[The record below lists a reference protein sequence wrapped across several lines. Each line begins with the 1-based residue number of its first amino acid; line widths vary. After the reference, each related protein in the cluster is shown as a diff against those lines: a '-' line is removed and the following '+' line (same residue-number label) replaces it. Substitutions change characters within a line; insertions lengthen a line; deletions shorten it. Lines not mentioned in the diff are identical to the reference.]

1 MNAIDLFKK
10 YIALLDEIYTL
21 ESKTG
26 VLDGANELVS
36 QGANA
41 NELII
46 PKISMD
52 GLGDYSRSSGYVN
65 GNVDFTFETVKCNFD
80 RGRMFTVDVMDN
92 IETMG
97 MVFGKLSSEFVRTKV
112 IPELDAF
119 RMAVYASL
127 TDISTTAA
135 ADLNTGTA
143 IISALRAATTQMN
156 TDEVPEGNRI
166 LFIETG
172 LKGQIDDM
180 DTTKSKKVLE
190 KFGKIIEMP
199 QNRFYTA
206 IDQLTGKTG
215 QEAGGYKRAAA
226 KYELSEDT
234 AVVEGKTYYTKS
246 DNTYSAVKSPTG
258 DPSASSY
265 YEMTQAPGSN
275 INFMVIEKSAVIQF
289 NKRVNNKIINPE
301 QNQDADAY
309 KYGYRQVA
317 IADAYENKR
326 AGIYLHKSTV
336 TG

>member
-1 MNAIDLFKK
+1 MNAIELFKQ
-10 YIALLDEIYTL
+10 YIAMLDEIYQL
-21 ESKTG
+21 EAKTN
-26 VLDGANELVS
+26 VLDGANELVR

-41 NELII
+41 NELVI

-52 GLGDYSRSSGYVN
+52 GLADYSRSSGYVN
-65 GNVDFTFETVKCNFD
+65 GDVDFTFETVKCNFD

-119 RMAVYASL
+119 RMAKYASL
-127 TDISTTAA
+127 DNISTVEA
-135 ADLNTGTA
+135 ADLTTGA
-143 IISALRAATTQMN
+143 DVIKALRAATTKMN
-156 TDEVPEGNRI
+156 NDEVTETNRI

-172 LKGQIDDM
+172 LKGLIDDL
-180 DTTKSKKVLE
+180 DTNKSKEVLK
-190 KFGKIIEMP
+190 KFSKIIEMP

-206 IDQLTGKTG
+206 IKQLKGTTGE
-215 QEAGGYKRAAA
+215 EAGGYTRA
-226 KYELSEDT
+226 
-234 AVVEGKTYYTKS
+234 
-246 DNTYSAVKSPTG
+246 TG
-258 DPSASSY
+258 AN
-265 YEMTQAPGSN
+265 N
-275 INFMVIEKSAVIQF
+275 INFMVVEKSATIQF
-289 NKRVNNKIINPE
+289 AKRVNSKIITPE

-336 TG
+336 TA

>member
-1 MNAIDLFKK
+1 MPTNAIELFKQ
-10 YIALLDEIYTL
+10 YIALLDEIYKL
-21 ESKTG
+21 EAKTN
-26 VLDGANELVS
+26 VLDGANELVR

-41 NELII
+41 NELVI

-52 GLGDYSRSSGYVN
+52 GLADYSRSSGYVN
-65 GNVDFTFETVKCNFD
+65 GSVDFNFETVACNFD

-119 RMAVYASL
+119 RMAKYASL
-127 TDISTTAA
+127 ANISTADA
-135 ADLNTGTA
+135 ADLTTGA
-143 IISALRAATTQMN
+143 AVISALRVATTKMN
-156 TDEVPEGNRI
+156 NDEVPEANRI

-172 LKGQIDDM
+172 LKGLVDDL
-180 DTTKSKKVLE
+180 DTNKSKEVLK
-190 KFGKIIEMP
+190 KFSQIIEMP

-206 IDQLTGKTG
+206 IKQLKGTTGE
-215 QEAGGYKRAAA
+215 EAGGYTRA
-226 KYELSEDT
+226 
-234 AVVEGKTYYTKS
+234 EGA
-246 DNTYSAVKSPTG
+246 N
-258 DPSASSY
+258 
-265 YEMTQAPGSN
+265 N
-275 INFMVIEKSAVIQF
+275 INFLVVEKSAAIQF
-289 NKRVNNKIINPE
+289 AKRVNSKIITPE

-336 TG
+336 TA

>member
-1 MNAIDLFKK
+1 M
-10 YIALLDEIYTL
+10 LDEIYKL
-21 ESKTG
+21 EAKTN

-52 GLGDYSRSSGYVN
+52 GLANYSRNSGYVN
-65 GNVDFTFETVKCNFD
+65 GSVDFNFETVKCNFD

-119 RMAVYASL
+119 RVAKYASL
-127 TDISTTAA
+127 ENISTVAA
-135 ADLNTGTA
+135 AILDTGDA
-143 IISALRAATTQMN
+143 VVKALRAATTKMN
-156 TDEVPEGNRI
+156 NDEVPEAGRI

-172 LKGQIDDM
+172 LKGLIDDL
-180 DTTKSKKVLE
+180 DTTKSKEVLK
-190 KFGKIIEMP
+190 KFSQIIEMP

-206 IDQLTGKTG
+206 IKQLTGADG
-215 QEAGGYKRAAA
+215 EEAGGYTRA
-226 KYELSEDT
+226 
-234 AVVEGKTYYTKS
+234 EGA
-246 DNTYSAVKSPTG
+246 N
-258 DPSASSY
+258 
-265 YEMTQAPGSN
+265 N
-275 INFMVIEKSAVIQF
+275 INFLVVEKSAAIQF
-289 NKRVNNKIINPE
+289 AKRVNSKIIDPE

-309 KYGYRQVA
+309 KYGYRQVG

-326 AGIYLHKSTV
+326 SGIYLHKSTV
-336 TG
+336 TA

>member
-1 MNAIDLFKK
+1 MPTNAIELFKQ
-10 YIALLDEIYTL
+10 YIALLDEIYKL
-21 ESKTG
+21 EAKTN
-26 VLDGANELVS
+26 VLDGANELVR

-41 NELII
+41 NELVI

-52 GLGDYSRSSGYVN
+52 GLADYSRSSGYVN
-65 GNVDFTFETVKCNFD
+65 GSVDFNFETVVCNFD

-119 RMAVYASL
+119 RMAKYASL
-127 TDISTTAA
+127 ANISAADA
-135 ADLNTGTA
+135 ADLTTGA
-143 IISALRAATTQMN
+143 AVISALRVATTKMN
-156 TDEVPEGNRI
+156 NDEVPEANRI

-172 LKGQIDDM
+172 LKGLVDDL
-180 DTTKSKKVLE
+180 DTNKSKEVLK
-190 KFGKIIEMP
+190 KFSQIIEMP

-206 IDQLTGKTG
+206 IKQLKGTTGE
-215 QEAGGYKRAAA
+215 EAGGYTRA
-226 KYELSEDT
+226 
-234 AVVEGKTYYTKS
+234 EGA
-246 DNTYSAVKSPTG
+246 N
-258 DPSASSY
+258 
-265 YEMTQAPGSN
+265 N
-275 INFMVIEKSAVIQF
+275 INFMVVEKSAAIQF
-289 NKRVNNKIINPE
+289 AKRVNSKIITPE

-336 TG
+336 TA

>member
-1 MNAIDLFKK
+1 MNAIELFKQ
-10 YIALLDEIYTL
+10 YIAMLDEIYKL
-21 ESKTG
+21 EAKTN
-26 VLDGANELVS
+26 VLDGANELVR

-41 NELII
+41 NELVI

-52 GLGDYSRSSGYVN
+52 GLADYSRSSGYVN
-65 GNVDFTFETVKCNFD
+65 GDVDFTFETVKCNFD

-119 RMAVYASL
+119 RMAKYASL
-127 TDISTTAA
+127 ENISTVEA
-135 ADLNTGTA
+135 ADLTTGVDV
-143 IISALRAATTQMN
+143 IKALRAATTKMN
-156 TDEVPEGNRI
+156 NDEVTETGRI

-172 LKGQIDDM
+172 LKGMIDDL
-180 DTTKSKKVLE
+180 DTNKSKEVLK
-190 KFGKIIEMP
+190 KFSQIIEMP

-206 IDQLTGKTG
+206 IKQLKGTTGE
-215 QEAGGYKRAAA
+215 EAGGYTRA
-226 KYELSEDT
+226 
-234 AVVEGKTYYTKS
+234 EGA
-246 DNTYSAVKSPTG
+246 N
-258 DPSASSY
+258 
-265 YEMTQAPGSN
+265 N
-275 INFMVIEKSAVIQF
+275 INFLVVEKSAAIQF
-289 NKRVNNKIINPE
+289 AKRVNSKIITPE

-336 TG
+336 TA

>member
-1 MNAIDLFKK
+1 MSTNAIELFKQ
-10 YIALLDEIYTL
+10 YIALLDEIYKL
-21 ESKTG
+21 EAKTN
-26 VLDGANELVS
+26 VLDGANELVR

-41 NELII
+41 NELVI

-52 GLGDYSRSSGYVN
+52 GLADYNRSSGYVK
-65 GNVDFTFETVKCNFD
+65 GSVDFNFETVVCNFD

-119 RMAVYASL
+119 RMAKYASL
-127 TDISTTAA
+127 ANISTADA
-135 ADLNTGTA
+135 ADLTTGA
-143 IISALRAATTQMN
+143 AVISALRAATTKMN
-156 TDEVPEGNRI
+156 NDEVPEANRI

-172 LKGQIDDM
+172 LKGLVDDL
-180 DTTKSKKVLE
+180 DTNKSKEVLK
-190 KFGKIIEMP
+190 KFSQIIEMP

-206 IDQLTGKTG
+206 IKQLKGTTGE
-215 QEAGGYKRAAA
+215 EAGGYTRA
-226 KYELSEDT
+226 
-234 AVVEGKTYYTKS
+234 EGA
-246 DNTYSAVKSPTG
+246 N
-258 DPSASSY
+258 
-265 YEMTQAPGSN
+265 N
-275 INFMVIEKSAVIQF
+275 INFLVVEKSAAIQF
-289 NKRVNNKIINPE
+289 AKRVNSKIITPE

-336 TG
+336 TA

>member
-1 MNAIDLFKK
+1 MSTNAIELFKQ
-10 YIALLDEIYTL
+10 YIALLDEIYKL
-21 ESKTG
+21 EAKTN
-26 VLDGANELVS
+26 VLDGANELVR

-41 NELII
+41 NELVI

-52 GLGDYSRSSGYVN
+52 GLADYSRSSGYVN
-65 GNVDFTFETVKCNFD
+65 GSVDFNFETVACNFD

-119 RMAVYASL
+119 RMAKYASL
-127 TDISTTAA
+127 ANISTADA
-135 ADLNTGTA
+135 ADLTTGA
-143 IISALRAATTQMN
+143 AVISALRVATTKMN
-156 TDEVPEGNRI
+156 NDEVPEANRI

-172 LKGQIDDM
+172 LKGLVDDL
-180 DTTKSKKVLE
+180 DTNKSKEVLK
-190 KFGKIIEMP
+190 KFSQIIEMP

-206 IDQLTGKTG
+206 IKQLKGTTGE
-215 QEAGGYKRAAA
+215 EAGGYTRA
-226 KYELSEDT
+226 
-234 AVVEGKTYYTKS
+234 EGA
-246 DNTYSAVKSPTG
+246 N
-258 DPSASSY
+258 
-265 YEMTQAPGSN
+265 N
-275 INFMVIEKSAVIQF
+275 INFMVVEKSAAIQF
-289 NKRVNNKIINPE
+289 AKRVNSKIITPE

-336 TG
+336 TA

>member
-1 MNAIDLFKK
+1 MPTNAIELFKQ
-10 YIALLDEIYTL
+10 YIALLDEIYKL
-21 ESKTG
+21 EAKTN
-26 VLDGANELVS
+26 VLDGANELVR

-41 NELII
+41 NELVI

-52 GLGDYSRSSGYVN
+52 GLADYSRSSGYVN
-65 GNVDFTFETVKCNFD
+65 GSVDFNFETVACNFD

-119 RMAVYASL
+119 RMAKYASL
-127 TDISTTAA
+127 ANISAAAA
-135 ADLNTGTA
+135 ADLTTGA
-143 IISALRAATTQMN
+143 AVISALRVATTKMN
-156 TDEVPEGNRI
+156 NDEVPEANRI

-172 LKGQIDDM
+172 LKGLVDDL
-180 DTTKSKKVLE
+180 DTNKSKEVLK
-190 KFGKIIEMP
+190 KFSQIIEMP

-206 IDQLTGKTG
+206 IKQLKGTTGE
-215 QEAGGYKRAAA
+215 EAGGYTRA
-226 KYELSEDT
+226 
-234 AVVEGKTYYTKS
+234 EGA
-246 DNTYSAVKSPTG
+246 N
-258 DPSASSY
+258 
-265 YEMTQAPGSN
+265 N
-275 INFMVIEKSAVIQF
+275 INFMVVEKSAAIQF
-289 NKRVNNKIINPE
+289 AKRVNSKIITPE

-336 TG
+336 TA

>member
-1 MNAIDLFKK
+1 MSTNAIELFKQ
-10 YIALLDEIYTL
+10 YIALLDEIYKL
-21 ESKTG
+21 EAKTN
-26 VLDGANELVS
+26 VLDGANELVR

-41 NELII
+41 NELVI

-52 GLGDYSRSSGYVN
+52 GLADYNRSSGYVK
-65 GNVDFTFETVKCNFD
+65 GSVDFNFETVVCNFD

-119 RMAVYASL
+119 RMAKYASL
-127 TDISTTAA
+127 ANISTADA
-135 ADLNTGTA
+135 ADLTTGA
-143 IISALRAATTQMN
+143 AVISALRVATTKMN
-156 TDEVPEGNRI
+156 NDEVPEANRI

-172 LKGQIDDM
+172 LKGLVDDL
-180 DTTKSKKVLE
+180 DTNKSKEVLK
-190 KFGKIIEMP
+190 KFSQIIEMP

-206 IDQLTGKTG
+206 IKQLKGTTGE
-215 QEAGGYKRAAA
+215 EAGGDTRA
-226 KYELSEDT
+226 
-234 AVVEGKTYYTKS
+234 EGA
-246 DNTYSAVKSPTG
+246 N
-258 DPSASSY
+258 
-265 YEMTQAPGSN
+265 N
-275 INFMVIEKSAVIQF
+275 INFMVVEKSAAIQF
-289 NKRVNNKIINPE
+289 AKRVNSKIITPE

-336 TG
+336 TA

>member
-1 MNAIDLFKK
+1 MPTNAIELFKQ
-10 YIALLDEIYTL
+10 YIALLDEIYKL
-21 ESKTG
+21 EAKTN
-26 VLDGANELVS
+26 VLDGANELVR

-41 NELII
+41 NELVI

-52 GLGDYSRSSGYVN
+52 GLADYSRSSGYVN
-65 GNVDFTFETVKCNFD
+65 GSVDFNFETVVCNFD

-119 RMAVYASL
+119 RMAKYASL
-127 TDISTTAA
+127 ANISAAAA
-135 ADLNTGTA
+135 ADLTTGA
-143 IISALRAATTQMN
+143 AVISALRVATTKMN
-156 TDEVPEGNRI
+156 NDEVPEANRI

-172 LKGQIDDM
+172 LKGLVDDL
-180 DTTKSKKVLE
+180 DTNKSKEVLK
-190 KFGKIIEMP
+190 KFSQIIEMP

-206 IDQLTGKTG
+206 IKQLKGTTGE
-215 QEAGGYKRAAA
+215 EAGGYTRA
-226 KYELSEDT
+226 
-234 AVVEGKTYYTKS
+234 EGA
-246 DNTYSAVKSPTG
+246 N
-258 DPSASSY
+258 
-265 YEMTQAPGSN
+265 N
-275 INFMVIEKSAVIQF
+275 INFMVVEKSAAIQF
-289 NKRVNNKIINPE
+289 AKRVNSKIITPE

-336 TG
+336 TA

>member
-1 MNAIDLFKK
+1 MSTNAIELFKQ
-10 YIALLDEIYTL
+10 YIALLDEIYKL
-21 ESKTG
+21 EAKTN
-26 VLDGANELVS
+26 VLDGANELVR

-41 NELII
+41 NELVI

-52 GLGDYSRSSGYVN
+52 GLADYSRSSGYVN
-65 GNVDFTFETVKCNFD
+65 GSVDFNFETVVCNFD

-119 RMAVYASL
+119 RMAKYASL
-127 TDISTTAA
+127 ANISAADA
-135 ADLNTGTA
+135 ADLTTGA
-143 IISALRAATTQMN
+143 AVISALRVATTKMN
-156 TDEVPEGNRI
+156 NDEVPEANRI

-172 LKGQIDDM
+172 LKGLVDDL
-180 DTTKSKKVLE
+180 DTNKSKEVLK
-190 KFGKIIEMP
+190 KFSQIIEMP

-206 IDQLTGKTG
+206 IKQLKGTTGE
-215 QEAGGYKRAAA
+215 EAGGYTRA
-226 KYELSEDT
+226 
-234 AVVEGKTYYTKS
+234 EGA
-246 DNTYSAVKSPTG
+246 N
-258 DPSASSY
+258 
-265 YEMTQAPGSN
+265 N
-275 INFMVIEKSAVIQF
+275 INFMVVEKSAAIQF
-289 NKRVNNKIINPE
+289 AKRVNSKIITPE

-336 TG
+336 TA

>member
-1 MNAIDLFKK
+1 MPTNAIELFKQ
-10 YIALLDEIYTL
+10 YIALLDEIYKL
-21 ESKTG
+21 EAKTN
-26 VLDGANELVS
+26 VLDGANELVR

-41 NELII
+41 NELVI

-52 GLGDYSRSSGYVN
+52 GLADYSRSSGYVN
-65 GNVDFTFETVKCNFD
+65 GSVDFNFETVACNFD

-119 RMAVYASL
+119 RMAKYASL
-127 TDISTTAA
+127 ANISTADA
-135 ADLNTGTA
+135 ADLNTGA
-143 IISALRAATTQMN
+143 AVISALRVATTKMN
-156 TDEVPEGNRI
+156 NDEVPETNRI

-172 LKGQIDDM
+172 LKGLVDDL
-180 DTTKSKKVLE
+180 DTNKSKEVLK
-190 KFGKIIEMP
+190 KFSQIIEMP

-206 IDQLTGKTG
+206 IKQLKGTTGE
-215 QEAGGYKRAAA
+215 EAGGYTRA
-226 KYELSEDT
+226 
-234 AVVEGKTYYTKS
+234 EGA
-246 DNTYSAVKSPTG
+246 N
-258 DPSASSY
+258 
-265 YEMTQAPGSN
+265 N
-275 INFMVIEKSAVIQF
+275 INFMVVEKSAAIQF
-289 NKRVNNKIINPE
+289 AKRVNSKIITPE

-336 TG
+336 TA

>member
-1 MNAIDLFKK
+1 M
-10 YIALLDEIYTL
+10 LDEIYKL
-21 ESKTG
+21 EAKTN
-26 VLDGANELVS
+26 VLDGANQLVR

-41 NELII
+41 NELVI

-52 GLGDYSRSSGYVN
+52 GLADYSRNSGYVA

-119 RMAVYASL
+119 RIAKYASL
-127 TDISTTAA
+127 DNISTVDA
-135 ADLNTGTA
+135 ADLATGA
-143 IISALRAATTQMN
+143 DVVKALRVATTKMN
-156 TDEVPEGNRI
+156 NDEVPEAGRV

-172 LKGQIDDM
+172 LKGLVDDL
-180 DTTKSKKVLE
+180 DTNKSKEVLK
-190 KFGKIIEMP
+190 KFSQIIEMP

-206 IDQLTGKTG
+206 IKQLKGKDG
-215 QEAGGYKRAAA
+215 EEAGGYTRA
-226 KYELSEDT
+226 
-234 AVVEGKTYYTKS
+234 EGA
-246 DNTYSAVKSPTG
+246 N
-258 DPSASSY
+258 
-265 YEMTQAPGSN
+265 N
-275 INFMVIEKSAVIQF
+275 INFLVVEKSAAIQF
-289 NKRVNNKIINPE
+289 AKRVNSKIISPE

-336 TG
+336 TA

>member
-1 MNAIDLFKK
+1 MNAIELFKQ
-10 YIALLDEIYTL
+10 YIAMLDEIYKI
-21 ESKTG
+21 EAKTN
-26 VLDGANELVS
+26 VLDGANELVR

-41 NELII
+41 NELVI

-52 GLGDYSRSSGYVN
+52 GLADYSRSSGYVN
-65 GNVDFTFETVKCNFD
+65 GDVDFTFETVKCNFD

-119 RMAVYASL
+119 RMAKYASL
-127 TDISTTAA
+127 ANISTADA
-135 ADLNTGTA
+135 ADLTTGA
-143 IISALRAATTQMN
+143 AVISALRVATTKMN
-156 TDEVPEGNRI
+156 NDEVPEANRI

-172 LKGQIDDM
+172 LKGLVDDL
-180 DTTKSKKVLE
+180 DTNKSKEVLK
-190 KFGKIIEMP
+190 KFSQIIEMP

-206 IDQLTGKTG
+206 IKQLKGTTGE
-215 QEAGGYKRAAA
+215 EAGGYTRA
-226 KYELSEDT
+226 
-234 AVVEGKTYYTKS
+234 EGA
-246 DNTYSAVKSPTG
+246 N
-258 DPSASSY
+258 
-265 YEMTQAPGSN
+265 N
-275 INFMVIEKSAVIQF
+275 INFMVVEKSAAIQF
-289 NKRVNNKIINPE
+289 AKRVNSKIITPE

-336 TG
+336 TA

>member
-1 MNAIDLFKK
+1 MPTNAIELFKQ
-10 YIALLDEIYTL
+10 YIALLDEIYKL
-21 ESKTG
+21 EAKTN
-26 VLDGANELVS
+26 VLDGANELVR

-41 NELII
+41 NELVI

-52 GLGDYSRSSGYVN
+52 GLADYSRSSGYVN
-65 GNVDFTFETVKCNFD
+65 GSVDFNFETVVCNFD

-119 RMAVYASL
+119 RMAKYASL
-127 TDISTTAA
+127 ANISAAAA
-135 ADLNTGTA
+135 ADLTTGA
-143 IISALRAATTQMN
+143 AVISALRVATTKMN
-156 TDEVPEGNRI
+156 NDEVPEANRI

-172 LKGQIDDM
+172 LKGLVDDL
-180 DTTKSKKVLE
+180 DTNKSKEVLK
-190 KFGKIIEMP
+190 KFSQIIEMP

-206 IDQLTGKTG
+206 IKQLKGTTGE
-215 QEAGGYKRAAA
+215 EAGGYTRA
-226 KYELSEDT
+226 
-234 AVVEGKTYYTKS
+234 EGA
-246 DNTYSAVKSPTG
+246 N
-258 DPSASSY
+258 
-265 YEMTQAPGSN
+265 N
-275 INFMVIEKSAVIQF
+275 INFLVVEKSAAIQF
-289 NKRVNNKIINPE
+289 AKRVNSKIITPE

-336 TG
+336 TA

>member
-1 MNAIDLFKK
+1 M
-10 YIALLDEIYTL
+10 LDEIYKL
-21 ESKTG
+21 EAKTG
-26 VLDGANELVS
+26 ILDGANELVR

-46 PKISMD
+46 PKIAMD

-65 GNVDFTFETVKCNFD
+65 GSVDFNFETVKCNFD

-119 RMAVYASL
+119 RMSKYASL
-127 TDISTTAA
+127 ANISTVAA
-135 ADLNTGTA
+135 ADLTTGDA
-143 IISALRAATTQMN
+143 VVKALRAATAKMN
-156 TDEVPEGNRI
+156 NDEVPEANRV

-172 LKGQIDDM
+172 LKGLVDDL
-180 DTTKSKKVLE
+180 DTTKSKEVLK
-190 KFGKIIEMP
+190 KFSQIIEMP

-206 IDQLTGKTG
+206 IKQLSGKDG
-215 QEAGGYKRAAA
+215 EEAGGYTRA
-226 KYELSEDT
+226 
-234 AVVEGKTYYTKS
+234 EGA
-246 DNTYSAVKSPTG
+246 N
-258 DPSASSY
+258 
-265 YEMTQAPGSN
+265 N
-275 INFMVIEKSAVIQF
+275 INFMVVEKSAAIQF
-289 NKRVNNKIINPE
+289 AKRVNNKIVTPE

-336 TG
+336 TA

>member
-1 MNAIDLFKK
+1 MNAIELFKQ
-10 YIALLDEIYTL
+10 YIAMLDEIYQL
-21 ESKTG
+21 EAMTS
-26 VLDGANELVS
+26 VLDGENALVS

-41 NELII
+41 NELVI

-52 GLGDYSRSSGYVN
+52 GLADYSRNDGYVKGSVN
-65 GNVDFTFETVKCNFD
+65 FNFETVTCNFD

-119 RMAVYASL
+119 RMATYASL
-127 TDISTTAA
+127 DKISTTEAA
-135 ADLNTGTA
+135 ELTTGEA
-143 IISALRAATTQMN
+143 VLKALRVANTKMN
-156 TDEVPEGNRI
+156 NDEVTSTNRI

-172 LKGQIDDM
+172 LKGMIDDL
-180 DTTKSKKVLE
+180 DTTKSKKVLD
-190 KFGKIIEMP
+190 KFSKIVEMP

-206 IDQLTGKTG
+206 IKQLAGTGEEKV
-215 QEAGGYKRAAA
+215 GGYTRA
-226 KYELSEDT
+226 
-234 AVVEGKTYYTKS
+234 EGAN
-246 DNTYSAVKSPTG
+246 D
-258 DPSASSY
+258 
-265 YEMTQAPGSN
+265 
-275 INFMVIEKSAVIQF
+275 INFLIIEKSAAIQF
-289 NKRVNNKIINPE
+289 AKRVNSKIITPE

-336 TG
+336 TA